1 MVSVMEEF
9 YKKLTKGVRKSKDK
23 IAIFIC
29 GSSGTGKTTSK
40 DTLIK
45 DAGLT
50 RTFVYL
56 NLDDNKDIIKTYA
69 ELQKVA
75 YRVIEDGYNIVW
87 DKTCRNTR
95 DIFDELMVLKKKN
108 YKTVISMVYAEL
120 GTVLKRVSLR
130 THQPVPPVI
139 LKSIYDELKRKAHR
153 YMESPHVDEIFLYN
167 NQNTLKLIYH
177 KEDNEVECIS
187 PESKFYFD
195 LKPYC
200 S

>member
-1 MVSVMEEF
+1 MEEF

-29 GSSGTGKTTSK
+29 GSSGTGKTTSR
-40 DTLIK
+40 DALIK
-45 DAGLT
+45 DAGLK

-56 NLDDNKDIIKTYA
+56 NIDDNRDIISTYT

-75 YRVIEDGYNIVW
+75 YRVIEDGYNLVW
-87 DKTCRNTR
+87 DKTCRNTQEVLE
-95 DIFDELMVLKKKN
+95 ELAILKKHN
-108 YKTVISMVYAEL
+108 YTTIVSMVYAEL

-130 THQPVPPVI
+130 TQQPI
-139 LKSIYDELKRKAHR
+139 EKDIAKGIYSELKRKAHR

-167 NQNTLKLIYH
+167 NQSTLKLVYH
-177 KEDNEVECIS
+177 KEDKEVECIS
-187 PESKFYFD
+187 PESNFYFD